1 MTKEQY
7 RPVILIAALC
17 LFALL
22 IRLIYLIELSRFPLF
37 DTVLATMDHFN
48 FDQRALNFSKGD
60 WLARSP
66 NNSYS
71 PLYKYFLGAIYY
83 LSDILRIEIFMSSIP
98 SSS

>member
-1 MTKEQY
+1 MTKDQY

-71 PLYKYFLGAIYY
+71 PLYKYFLG
-83 LSDILRIEIFMSSIP
+83 
-98 SSS
+98 